1 VSAAPSP
8 DAKPREAD
16 PAAEPLRIARAK
28 VEAKLYDQAL
38 IDLKAIVERQ
48 PTSPS
53 LPAAYLLTANIY
65 EQQRRVDDALATYVE
80 LRSRFPSNPAAAE
93 GTFLMAGLML
103 NSKRNDQDAARELLG
118 KIPEQFP
125 MTPWA
130 PRALTMKATLEERA
144 RLRVLD
150 PQLQTLVPAALISY
164 RTLAEQYPGADG
176 VDGALWKM
184 SEIYTDLR
192 RYDLAA
198 QALDDLAARFP
209 DNPRDAAWRAGEMY
223 EDKVKNADKARAA
236 YARVPQTSSRY
247 RDAQRKAQR

>member
-1 VSAAPSP
+1 MPAAAVPPP
-8 DAKPREAD
+8 DAQTID
-16 PAAEPLRIARAK
+16 TGAEPLRIARAK
-28 VEAKLYDQAL
+28 VDAKLYDQAL
-38 IDLKAIVERQ
+38 SDLKALVERH
-48 PTSPS
+48 PSSPS
-53 LPAAYLLTANIY
+53 LPAAYLLTANLY
-65 EQQRRVDDALATYVE
+65 EQQRRVDDALAAYVE
-80 LRSRFPSNPAAAE
+80 LRNRFPSSPAAAE

-103 NSKRNDQDAARELLG
+103 NSKRDQDAARELLG
-118 KIPEQFP
+118 TIPARFP
-125 MTPWA
+125 TTPWA
-130 PRALTMKATLEERA
+130 PRALALKASLEERA
-144 RLRVLD
+144 KLRMVD
-150 PQLQTLVPAALISY
+150 PQLNATVPAALVSY

-236 YARVPQTSSRY
+236 YARVPPTSSHY